1 MPGPRPCHC
10 RPFSGYPAQKAGV
23 RTLALPLPFLLLQYS
38 YFPASSTASTAFST

>member
-10 RPFSGYPAQKAGV
+10 RPFSGYSAQKSRGSHA
-23 RTLALPLPFLLLQYS
+23 RAPLPFVLLQYS